1 MLKQLKE
8 ESRWLNKFASDVT
21 SQSGEDGIISKA
33 LDLLPRTGWSIEFGA
48 WDGRKYSNTWN
59 LVSSRGYRGVFIEA
73 DLDRFRDLQRTHD
86 GNTNILLNATVG
98 FDEKDCLDAILLPTP
113 VPHDVDILSIDIDGN
128 DYHTWDAIRLFQP
141 KLVVIEYNPTIS
153 NSVRFVQPKDPQCTQ
168 GSSAASLVELGHS
181 KGYELISS
189 TYHNLLFVSREYYPL
204 FQIPD
209 NCLEVMRDDSHCAQ
223 LFVGFDGHVFLTH
236 GHDMGSISLPWHG
249 LKLRESKVQVIPRR
263 IQKFPDNYT
272 LFERV
277 IWRCYFGIEHPRR
290 AWNRFYDLATRCYS
304 SLFR

>member
-1 MLKQLKE
+1 
-8 ESRWLNKFASDVT
+8 
-21 SQSGEDGIISKA
+21 
-33 LDLLPRTGWSIEFGA
+33 
-48 WDGRKYSNTWN
+48 
-59 LVSSRGYRGVFIEA
+59 
-73 DLDRFRDLQRTHD
+73 
-86 GNTNILLNATVG
+86 
-98 FDEKDCLDAILLPTP
+98 
-113 VPHDVDILSIDIDGN
+113 
-128 DYHTWDAIRLFQP
+128 
-141 KLVVIEYNPTIS
+141 
-153 NSVRFVQPKDPQCTQ
+153 VQPKDPQCTQ